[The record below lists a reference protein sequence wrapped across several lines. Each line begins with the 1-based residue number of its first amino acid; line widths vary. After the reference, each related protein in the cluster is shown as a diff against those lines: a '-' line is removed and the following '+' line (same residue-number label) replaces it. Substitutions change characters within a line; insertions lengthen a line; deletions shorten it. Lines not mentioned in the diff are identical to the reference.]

1 MKLTKAKL
9 QRIIKEELAEIT
21 EPSYKFAPK
30 ADPEFGNRPEDLAKD
45 AEVAKRHLG
54 ADMAYITDIHAGIGE
69 IADKHGGKVA
79 KDIYDAFR
87 KAASDHYTRAMMAV
101 QEVGKEHGGDID
113 EDIYYFFQEFDT

>member
-45 AEVAKRHLG
+45 AERFKSHLG
-54 ADMAYITDIHAGIGE
+54 TDMAYITDLHAGLGE
-69 IADKHGGKVA
+69 LAEKHGGKVA
-79 KDIYDAFR
+79 KDIYDALR
-87 KAASDHYTRAMMAV
+87 KAASDHYTRVMMAV
-101 QEVGKEHGGDID
+101 QEVGKAHGGDID
-113 EDIYYFFQEFDT
+113 EDIYYFFKEFDS